1 MRESRRARLV
11 LALLLLTAFTLIT
24 FDYRAGSGGTLR
36 AIGNAVFGPVERAVA
51 DVARPVGSFF
61 SSLGNLSSYKST
73 NAKLRKENQRLRE
86 QLRLTDGDRAH
97 LTSAE
102 KLLDLAGRGQFKIV
116 PAQVVAVEG
125 ALGFEWTATI
135 DIGSRDGIR
144 TNMTVVNGD
153 GLVGRTVHVGPTTS
167 TVLLGQDPTFTA
179 GARLE
184 RTNEIGHVDGGGR
197 QPMTFTLLGSSST
210 MKPGDRLVS
219 FASIGNRPF
228 VAEVPI
234 GRITKGLPTP
244 RPLVRTAPGEPF
256 PRAIVEPF
264 AHFTALDVVA
274 VVVGQPRSIRRD
286 SLLPPSPTPSP
297 TPSGG
302 GSEASAGPSPTP
314 SASRSG

>member
-1 MRESRRARLV
+1 MRDSRRARLV

-24 FDYRAGSGGTLR
+24 LDYRAGSGGPLR
-36 AIGNAVFGPVERAVA
+36 AIGNAVFGPIERAVA
-51 DVARPVGSFF
+51 DVAQPVASFF
-61 SSLGNLSSYKST
+61 SSLGNLSSYQST
-73 NAKLRKENQRLRE
+73 NAKLRKQNQQLRAK
-86 QLRLTDGDRAH
+86 LRLTDGERAH

-102 KLLDLAGRGQFKIV
+102 KLLDNAGRAQFKIV

-135 DIGSRDGIR
+135 DVGSRDGIR

-197 QPMTFTLLGSSST
+197 QPMTFTLLGSSNT

-219 FASIGNRPF
+219 FASIANRPF

-234 GRITKGLPTP
+234 GRITEVLPTP
-244 RPLVRTAPGEPF
+244 GQLFRTAVVQPF
-256 PRAIVEPF
+256 GDFPASDG
-264 AHFTALDVVA
+264 AG
-274 VVVGQPRSIRRD
+274 VVVGQPRPVRRD
-286 SLLPPSPTPSP
+286 RLLPPSPTPSP
-297 TPSGG
+297 APSGG